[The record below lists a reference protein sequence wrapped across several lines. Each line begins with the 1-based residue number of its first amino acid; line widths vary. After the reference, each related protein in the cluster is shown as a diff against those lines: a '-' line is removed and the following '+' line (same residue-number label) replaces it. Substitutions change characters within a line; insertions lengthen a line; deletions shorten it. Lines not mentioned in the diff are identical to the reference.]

1 MTNVVKESDITSLFS
16 FATPSH
22 IPREHEQESRK
33 LYFTGLH
40 SYSVSDTIFARMG
53 TTTQGEGARAGG
65 TTNRFH
71 PQGKATHA
79 ASILITYTTPA
90 LGRSFIDR
98 AGWFAEQVSGLENGP
113 FSRHIGSR
121 RREREGRRPE
131 ARSALEMMGKEELNM
146 ISA

>member
-1 MTNVVKESDITSLFS
+1 M
-16 FATPSH
+16 
-22 IPREHEQESRK
+22 
-33 LYFTGLH
+33 
-40 SYSVSDTIFARMG
+40 SDTIFARMG

-98 AGWFAEQVSGLENGP
+98 AGWFAQQVSGLENGP
-113 FSRHIGSR
+113 FSRHIGCRQDRSR
-121 RREREGRRPE
+121 DRTRTDERTKNAMHQAGIEMREEEGNTMM
-131 ARSALEMMGKEELNM
+131 SA
-146 ISA
+146 